1 MSENQN
7 EIEKKKNKLQNNDN
21 NNSGPD
27 YKGFAKGL
35 LTYSFHIIIS
45 FVLVGS
51 IGLFLCKIAQSNVL
65 PDDINFYPF
74 GEKIKDVEQIPINI
88 NIVKVYGLMGLGLF
102 LGQKPE
108 KEESTKIVFNSKE
121 VDESYNK
128 GIIGFLNSLK
138 TSPDRSSYLGLYLNN
153 IITTII
159 ANNNWIINKLFGFL
173 NQYLPESFIII
184 LFPMIAVILL
194 IIMFFINMILCFF
207 YQLTNWSAFFQ
218 DKDLKNNKVGWKEPF
233 TYFRPWRAFVLFL
246 YCIFL
251 FFPVVS
257 CLPFLTTFY
266 SIFSPLGINAN
277 LFNTKINYGFGS
289 FIKDV
294 ILYKSQ
300 LYLILLTFGLLTQ
313 SSLYLGTNGVI
324 GCIIGILIVFFCFH
338 LYNQFIPKDE
348 KYETEGLVSNNQAK
362 VKVQQG
368 GKSTNIGK
376 SMNKLKNKKMNK

>member
-1 MSENQN
+1 MSQNQN
-7 EIEKKKNKLQNNDN
+7 ELNEIDKKKNKLQNNDD
-21 NNSGPD
+21 NSSKPN
-27 YKGFAKGL
+27 YTGFTIGL

-51 IGLFLCKIAQSNVL
+51 IGLYLCKIAQANVL

-74 GEKIKDVEQIPINI
+74 GEKINEVEQIPINT

-121 VDESYNK
+121 VYDSYNK

-138 TSPDRSSYLGLYLNN
+138 TNPDKSSYVGLYLNDV
-153 IITTII
+153 ISSVI

-184 LFPMIAVILL
+184 ISPMISVILL
-194 IIMFFINMILCFF
+194 IFMFFTNIILCFF
-207 YQLTNWSAFFQ
+207 YQLTNWSDFFK
-218 DKDLKNNKVGWKEPF
+218 DKNVKNEKVSWKEPF

-246 YCIFL
+246 YCLFL

-257 CLPFLTTFY
+257 CLPLFTTFY
-266 SIFSPLGINAN
+266 SIFSPLGINAK
-277 LFNTKINYGFGS
+277 LFNTNINYGFGS

-313 SSLYLGTNGVI
+313 SSLYLGINGII
-324 GCIIGILIVFFCFH
+324 GCIIGILIVIFCFH
-338 LYNQFIPKDE
+338 MYNQFIPNNTDG
-348 KYETEGLVSNNQAK
+348 KYESDGLVSGKPAK
-362 VKVQQG
+362 VKVQQQGGG
-368 GKSTNIGK
+368 GKNKIK
-376 SMNKLKNKKMNK
+376 SKK